1 MHDRC
6 IKPYFFIK
14 INISIPLQYGAQYKL
29 HGIPKPTLI
38 VYDSLFIIY
47 SSDNESKW
55 TEW

>member
-1 MHDRC
+1 M
-6 IKPYFFIK
+6 KPYFFIK
-14 INISIPLQYGAQYKL
+14 INISIPLQCGAQYKL